1 MQLPLKRKRGRQN
14 ITYLDFAKEDM
25 QEIGER
31 EKEGGIDR
39 ERERESERER

>member
-1 MQLPLKRKRGRQN
+1 MQLPLKGKRGRQK

-31 EKEGGIDR
+31 EREGDIDR
-39 ERERESERER
+39 EREI